1 MRVASVDLL
10 HRWGSLWHWHRSTS
24 LPVLRCVDMSGLD
37 TSRQA
42 KGLYDDLALNMWA
55 GYIEILTDVEPN
67 CFDFLASELNL
78 ISEPQ
83 DIGSVFQR
91 ERTDDI
97 LQLDVFDARVF
108 RRQDKDVPVR
118 VLQVMIVLNEVLADD
133 GDFSSC

>member
-1 MRVASVDLL
+1 M
-10 HRWGSLWHWHRSTS
+10 
-24 LPVLRCVDMSGLD
+24 LRCVDMSGLD
-37 TSRQA
+37 TTRQA
-42 KGLYDDLALNMWA
+42 KCLDDDLALNMWA